1 MTSVSET
8 VASRRSASIPL
19 RYALRELR
27 GGLRGFYVFI
37 GCIALGVMAIAGVGS
52 VAASLGEGLAHEGR
66 ILLGGDIAFSLFQRE
81 AKADEL
87 AFLKARGNL
96 SVTASLRGMARAEDG
111 RLALV
116 EIKAVDDKYPMLGE
130 LALEPRMRADDLF
143 AERGGLF
150 GVAVDQ
156 TLLARLDL
164 KLGDR
169 VHVGAANFE
178 IRSIENGE
186 PDKLAGGLGFGPR
199 FLVSEAGLRATQ
211 LIQPG
216 SLVRWTYR
224 IKLPDSA
231 RSDRNVKELAD
242 ETRRALPHAGWEIR
256 SRDNASPQLE
266 RTINRFTQFLTLVGL
281 AALLVGGVGVA
292 NAVKSHIDRRR
303 DVIAAFKALGATGSD
318 VFSIYLTQ
326 VTVLAVIG
334 SVIGLAV
341 GAALP
346 FVIVNVF
353 GKLLPLPVEPALHI
367 NELALALVYGLLTA
381 LAFGLWP
388 LGRVHDVP
396 VAALFRETVDSTVDL
411 KSLWSKLRV
420 LSRDLPIAFRGSRKG
435 AVETG
440 GELRKM
446 GTHAWRRPR
455 LIYLAWMALVIALL
469 AGVVIGLAYDKRVA
483 TIFVLSSIAV
493 FILLRGIA
501 VALMALARGLPRTQ
515 ITMLRLAITNI
526 HRPGALTPSVVMS
539 LGLGLAVLVTITQID
554 GNLRR
559 QFLAALPDH
568 APSFYFIDI
577 PATEADRFNAFLKK
591 TAPDSTVEEVPM
603 LRGRIVSARG
613 VRAEELKP
621 STDSEWVLQS
631 DRGLSS
637 TGEIPKGSK
646 IVEGEW
652 WGADYDGP
660 PLISIEKKIAEGL
673 KLKIGDEITVNVLGH
688 DIMAKIANMRTIDW
702 QGLGINF
709 VLIFSPNA
717 FKGAPHTH
725 IATLTEAHPDST
737 EDAAIIKAV
746 ADAFPTVT
754 SVRVREALETVGT
767 VITNLVLAIR
777 GASAVTLISAVL
789 VLGGAL
795 AAGHRHRVYDAVILK
810 TLGATRARLL
820 GAYAL
825 EYLMIGFATAIFGVI
840 AGSIAAWL
848 IVTRLMTL
856 SFVWQA
862 GSAAGVVVSAL
873 IVTVGLGLAGTLVA
887 LNQKP
892 AAVLRNL

>member
-1 MTSVSET
+1 MTTISEPVSGSRP
-8 VASRRSASIPL
+8 ASLPL
-19 RYALRELR
+19 RFALRELR

-37 GCIALGVMAIAGVGS
+37 ACIALGVMTIAGVGS
-52 VAASLGEGLAHEGR
+52 VAASLAEGLAREGR
-66 ILLGGDIAFSLFQRE
+66 TLLGGDVAFSLFQRE
-81 AKADEL
+81 AKTDEI
-87 AFLKARGNL
+87 AFLRTRGDV
-96 SVTASLRGMARAEDG
+96 SVIATLRGMARAGDG

-116 EIKAVDDKYPMLGE
+116 EIKAVDGSYPMLGE
-130 LALEPRMRADDLF
+130 LALEPQMPMADLL
-143 AERGGLF
+143 AERDGAF
-150 GVAVDQ
+150 GAAVDS

-164 KLGDR
+164 KLGDQ
-169 VHVGAANFE
+169 VNVGSATFQ
-178 IRSIENGE
+178 IRSVDTTE

-211 LIQPG
+211 LLQPG

-224 IKLPDSA
+224 VKLPNNAS
-231 RSDRNVKELAD
+231 SDRNATRLAD
-242 ETRRALPHAGWEIR
+242 DARSALPHAGWEIR
-256 SRDNASPQLE
+256 TRSSASPQLE

-303 DVIAAFKALGATGSD
+303 DVIATFKAVGATGRD

-326 VTVLAVIG
+326 VIVLAVIG
-334 SVIGLAV
+334 SVIGLGV

-346 FVIVNVF
+346 FIIVDVF
-353 GKLLPLPVEPALHI
+353 GKLLPLPVAPALHLD
-367 NELALALVYGLLTA
+367 ELALSLVYGLLTA

-388 LGRVHDVP
+388 LGEVHDVP
-396 VAALFRETVDSTVDL
+396 VAALFREAAAS
-411 KSLWSKLRV
+411 SW
-420 LSRDLPIAFRGSRKG
+420 
-435 AVETG
+435 
-440 GELRKM
+440 
-446 GTHAWRRPR
+446 HRPR
-455 LIYLAWMALVIALL
+455 WRYLALMAAVIALL
-469 AGVVIGLAYDKRVA
+469 IAVIIGLAYDKRVA
-483 TIFVLSSIAV
+483 TVFVMSSIAV
-493 FILLRGIA
+493 FAVLRGIA
-501 VALMALARGLPRTQ
+501 AGVMALARRLPRTRF
-515 ITMLRLAITNI
+515 TMLRLAIANI
-526 HRPGALTPSVVMS
+526 YRPGALTPSVVMS

-559 QFLAALPDH
+559 QFLAALPEH

-577 PATEADRFNAFLKK
+577 PAADADRFSAFLKK

-603 LRGRIVSARG
+603 LRGRIVAARG
-613 VRAEELKP
+613 VRAEDLKP

-631 DRGLSS
+631 DRGLTA
-637 TGEIPKGSK
+637 TGEIPKGSQ
-646 IVEGEW
+646 IVEGKW

-660 PLISIEKKIAEGL
+660 PLISIEKKIADGL
-673 KLKIGDEITVNVLGH
+673 KLKIGDEIVVNVLGR
-688 DIMAKIANMRTIDW
+688 DIPARIGNMRTIDW

-709 VLIFSPNA
+709 VLVFSPNT

-725 IATLTEAHPDST
+725 IATLTEPHPDSAG
-737 EDAAIIKAV
+737 DAAIIKSV
-746 ADAFPTVT
+746 ADAFPMVT
-754 SVRVREALETVGT
+754 TVRVREALETIGT
-767 VITNLVLAIR
+767 VVTNLVLAIR

-810 TLGATRARLL
+810 TLGATRAKLL

-825 EYLMIGFATAIFGVI
+825 EYLMIGFATAVFGVI
-840 AGSIAAWL
+840 SGSVAAWL

-862 GSAAGVVVSAL
+862 GSAAVVVVVAL
-873 IVTVGLGLAGTLVA
+873 LVTVGLGLAGTLLA

>member
-1 MTSVSET
+1 MTI
-8 VASRRSASIPL
+8 AAASISRGRPASLPL

-37 GCIALGVMAIAGVGS
+37 ACIALGVMAIAGVGS
-52 VAASLGEGLAHEGR
+52 VAASLGEGLAREGR
-66 ILLGGDIAFSLFQRE
+66 TLLGGDVAFSLFQRE
-81 AKADEL
+81 AQPDEV
-87 AFLKARGNL
+87 AFLRARGDV
-96 SVTASLRGMARAEDG
+96 SVMATLRGMARAGDG

-116 EIKAVDDKYPMLGE
+116 EIKAVDASYPRLGA
-130 LALEPRMRADDLF
+130 LALEPKLPVADLL
-143 AERGGLF
+143 AEHEGVF
-150 GVAVDQ
+150 GAAADS

-164 KLGDR
+164 KLGDL
-169 VHVGAANFE
+169 VNIGSATFQ
-178 IRSIENGE
+178 IRSVVSSE

-199 FLVSEAGLRATQ
+199 FLTSEAALRATQ
-211 LIQPG
+211 LLQPG

-224 IKLPDSA
+224 VRLPDASA
-231 RSDRNVKELAD
+231 GDGAANRLAD
-242 ETRRALPHAGWEIR
+242 NVREALPQAGWEIR
-256 SRDNASPQLE
+256 THDSASPQLE
-266 RTINRFTQFLTLVGL
+266 RTIGRFTQFLTLVGL

-303 DVIAAFKALGATGSD
+303 DVIATFKALGATGRD
-318 VFSIYLTQ
+318 VFAIYLTQ

-334 SVIGLAV
+334 SMIGLAA

-346 FVIVNVF
+346 FLIVGVF
-353 GKLLPLPVEPALHI
+353 GSLLPLPVVPALHFDD
-367 NELALALVYGLLTA
+367 LALSLVYGLLTA

-396 VAALFRETVDSTVDL
+396 VAALFRE
-411 KSLWSKLRV
+411 
-420 LSRDLPIAFRGSRKG
+420 
-435 AVETG
+435 AVIS
-440 GELRKM
+440 
-446 GTHAWRRPR
+446 AWHRPR
-455 LIYLAWMALVIALL
+455 WRYLALMAAVIALL
-469 AGVVIGLAYDKRVA
+469 IGVVIGLAYDKRVA
-483 TIFVLSSIAV
+483 TVFVLSSIAV
-493 FILLRGIA
+493 FALLRGIA
-501 VALMALARGLPRTQ
+501 VALMALARRLPRTR
-515 ITMLRLAITNI
+515 ITMLRLAIANI
-526 HRPGALTPSVVMS
+526 YRPGALTPSVVMS

-559 QFLAALPDH
+559 QFLAALPDR

-577 PATEADRFNAFLKK
+577 PATEADRFSAFLRQA
-591 TAPDSTVEEVPM
+591 APQSTVEEVPM
-603 LRGRIVSARG
+603 LRGRIVAARG
-613 VRAEELKP
+613 VRAEDLKP

-631 DRGLSS
+631 DRGLTA

-646 IVEGEW
+646 IVEGKW

-660 PLISIEKKIAEGL
+660 PLISIEKKIADGL
-673 KLKIGDEITVNVLGH
+673 KLKIGDEIVVNVLGR
-688 DIMAKIANMRTIDW
+688 DIPAKIGNMRTIDW

-709 VLIFSPNA
+709 VLVFSPNA

-725 IATLTEAHPDST
+725 IATLTEAHPDSAG
-737 EDAAIIKAV
+737 DAAIIKSV
-746 ADAFPTVT
+746 ADAFPMVT
-754 SVRVREALETVGT
+754 SVRVREALETVGA
-767 VITNLVLAIR
+767 VVTNLVLAIR

-825 EYLMIGFATAIFGVI
+825 EYLMIGFATAVFGVI
-840 AGSIAAWL
+840 AGSVAAWL

-862 GSAAGVVVSAL
+862 GSAAGVVAAAL
-873 IVTVGLGLAGTLVA
+873 VVTVGLGLAGTLLA